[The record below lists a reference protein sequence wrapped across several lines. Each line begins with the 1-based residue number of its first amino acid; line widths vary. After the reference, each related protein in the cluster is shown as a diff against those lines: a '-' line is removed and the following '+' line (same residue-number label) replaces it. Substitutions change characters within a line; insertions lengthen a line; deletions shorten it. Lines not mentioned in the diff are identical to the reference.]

1 MQEMSNHQAR
11 QQAIALFDAFEVEPT
26 SLVSYQ
32 SAGKLLALGDESQLQ
47 KCADLPASVEVQTI
61 VVVQGSVRI
70 NGHLGSYVVE
80 VSDVQGNQQNH
91 RGDAI
96 LDLSE
101 APLLTR
107 EMLPPGYFHL
117 SPADWADSA
126 LLADRFSELE
136 ALHGEF
142 QKPRYFDYDASICAH
157 SVNGREV
164 CRKCIDACPAE
175 AIQSLAERIEVDP
188 FLCQGGG
195 SCTTVC
201 PSGAIRYLYPGL
213 RDNGKRLRDVLKC
226 YAEQGGEN
234 AIVFFHAE
242 DYSPQAYLDAYD
254 NLLPFAVE
262 ELASVGMDLCLSALA
277 YGAQQVVLYVDE
289 QVPASSVGN
298 LQQQLDWAAELIAA
312 LGMERDCIS
321 LCNVEAALSGV
332 ERRPAI
338 VAAEYDM
345 PSAKRGAILQAL
357 DHLVARLKPELDQ
370 IELPVPAPFGEAIID
385 ADKCTLCMACVGAC
399 PGKALQDGSNRE
411 VPEVFFIESLCLQ
424 CGACVQTCPEDAIN
438 LAPRLLFDHE
448 TRNRSRALNSDTP
461 FACIGCGKPFAPT
474 SVIAKM
480 QDKLKDHYM
489 FSNGRALDRL
499 KMCEDCRVVDVMQD
513 PDAMDGQ
520 FDPRKPS
527 RQ

>member
-1 MQEMSNHQAR
+1 MSNHAAR
-11 QQAIALFDAFEVEPT
+11 QQAIALFEAFEFEPT

-32 SAGKLLALGDESQLQ
+32 SAGKLLALGDEAQLQ
-47 KCADLPASVEVQTI
+47 KCVDLPASVDLETI
-61 VVVQGSVRI
+61 VVVRGEVSI
-70 NGHLGSYVVE
+70 DGHLGAYEVK
-80 VSDVQGNQQNH
+80 VSDAQGNQQNH

-101 APLLTR
+101 APLLAR

-117 SPADWADSA
+117 SPGDWADPD
-126 LLADRFSELE
+126 LLVARFAELE
-136 ALHGEF
+136 SLRGEF

-157 SVNGREV
+157 SVNGKEV
-164 CRKCIDACPAE
+164 CRQCIDACPAG

-213 RDNGKRLRDVLKC
+213 RDNGKRLRDVLKR
-226 YAEQGGEN
+226 YVEQGGEN

-242 DYSPQAYLDAYD
+242 DYAPQPYLDAYD
-254 NLLPFAVE
+254 NLLPLAVE

-277 YGAQQVVLYVDE
+277 YGAQQVVLYVDD
-289 QVPASSVGN
+289 QVPASSASN
-298 LQQQLDWAAELIAA
+298 LQQQLDWAGELIVA

-321 LCNVEAALSGV
+321 LCSADAALAEI
-332 ERRPAI
+332 ERATAT

-345 PSAKRGAILQAL
+345 PIAKRGAILQAL
-357 DHLVARLKPELDQ
+357 DHLVARLKP
-370 IELPVPAPFGEAIID
+370 VID
-385 ADKCTLCMACVGAC
+385 ARKCTLCMACVGAC
-399 PGKALQDGSNRE
+399 PGRALQDGSNRE
-411 VPEVFFIESLCLQ
+411 IPEVFFIESNCLQ
-424 CGACVQTCPEDAIN
+424 CGACVQTCPEDAIS

-461 FACIGCGKPFAPT
+461 FACITCGKPFAPT
-474 SVIAKM
+474 SVITRM

-489 FSNGRALDRL
+489 FASERALDRL

-520 FDPRKPS
+520 FDPHK
-527 RQ
+527 RQHQ